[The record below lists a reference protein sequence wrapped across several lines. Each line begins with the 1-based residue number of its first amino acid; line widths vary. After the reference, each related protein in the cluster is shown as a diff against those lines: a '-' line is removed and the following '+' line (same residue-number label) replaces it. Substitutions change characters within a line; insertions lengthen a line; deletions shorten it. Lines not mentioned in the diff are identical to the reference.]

1 MATGQLQALL
11 DSFEA
16 RLSTV
21 EKSVLPGGAGAAAA
35 VATPMASG
43 SRGLPGGA
51 GGGAGGEVSPAV
63 AAFDAYCS
71 TCLDPFVAACGTL
84 GGGAAAGA
92 AVIKKAWAAQR
103 EFVTMASQ
111 CKKPE
116 QAVLASKMAPLQ
128 ACLKEAGDCRTRD
141 DFENHTKAIGEAMGC
156 VSWVAMYPP
165 AGLPKDMV
173 EPTIGGSDYW
183 ANKVRM
189 QYRKT
194 NPEQVA
200 FCDALKALLT
210 GLLAYVQDHHK
221 TGLQWNAKGGDCAAF
236 SGGGAAPPA
245 PPAASRAAP
254 AGPTMGGGSNA
265 LFGELSKGLAVT
277 SGLKKVTKDQQTWR
291 KEFKG
296 DAAAPAHSP
305 KAAPKPFAATK
316 AGPKGPPKLE
326 FMQQG
331 MKWIVEHQGASNGV
345 VTVEVTDKKHQVYIY
360 GCVDATID
368 IKGKCKMVAIDGCK
382 KSKVLLDDAISSV
395 ELVNCQRVQVQVR
408 GSVPSVAVDKTD
420 GFLCYLGK
428 DGMETTFVTS
438 KSSEMNVA
446 FPKPGTDEQIEMPI
460 PEQFVHTVKV
470 DPKPHVTSDVSDLYS
485 H

>member
-21 EKSVLPGGAGAAAA
+21 EQTVLPGGAAAAA
-35 VATPMASG
+35 AAPMASG
-43 SRGLPGGA
+43 SRGLPAA
-51 GGGAGGEVSPAV
+51 GGNGDEVSPSV
-63 AAFDAYCS
+63 AAFDEYCAK
-71 TCLDPFVAACGTL
+71 CLEPFVAACGTL
-84 GGGAAAGA
+84 GGGAAAGG

-103 EFVTMASQ
+103 DFLVMASN
-111 CKKPE
+111 CKKPD
-116 QAVLASKMAPLQ
+116 QTVLGSKMAPLQ

-141 DFENHTKAIGEAMGC
+141 DFENHTKAMGEAMGC
-156 VSWVAMYPP
+156 VSWVMMYPP

-194 NPEQVA
+194 NPEQAA
-200 FCDALKALLT
+200 FCDTLKALLT
-210 GLLAYVQDHHK
+210 GLLAYVQGNHK
-221 TGLQWNAKGGDCAAF
+221 TGLEWNAKGGDCAAF
-236 SGGGAAPPA
+236 SGGGSAPPA
-245 PPAASRAAP
+245 PPAAARAAAP
-254 AGPTMGGGSNA
+254 ARPAMGGGNNA

-291 KEFKG
+291 KEFKA
-296 DAAAPAHSP
+296 DEAAPTPAA
-305 KAAPKPFAATK
+305 KAAPKPFASAK

-331 MKWIVEHQGASNGV
+331 MKWIVENQGSSNGV

-382 KSKVLLDDAISSV
+382 KTKVLLDDAISSV
-395 ELVNCQRVQVQVR
+395 ELVNCQRIQVQVR

-428 DGMETTFVTS
+428 DGLETTFVTS

-446 FPKPGTDEQIEMPI
+446 FPKPDSDEQMEMPI
-460 PEQFVHTVKV
+460 PEQFVHTVKF
-470 DPKPHVTSDVSDLYS
+470 DPKPRITSDVSDLYS